1 MKNKIKTVAIDDT
14 VIDNLTGLIN
24 SFIEFNNELY
34 INEFKTTQKNNG
46 VTMEMNFEL
55 FEKLLT
61 DIYSLHQELE
71 AYNTKMHQ
79 LDRGFSNYLIESPAV
94 LISNRISDKLMSALF
109 GQMLEDVL
117 WFLYDWKEGY
127 EIEVDGKKYIINNL
141 DDYLAY
147 VKAVYYSE

>member
-1 MKNKIKTVAIDDT
+1 MKNKTIAISDEA
-14 VIDNLTGLIN
+14 VDNLTGLID
-24 SFIEFNNELY
+24 SFIELNNRLY
-34 INEFKTTQKNNG
+34 DNEIKPTQKNNG
-46 VTMEMNFEL
+46 VTMEMNFEI

-94 LISNRISDKLMSALF
+94 LISNRISDKLMTALF
-109 GQMLEDVL
+109 GEMLEDVL

>member
-1 MKNKIKTVAIDDT
+1 MKNKTIAISDEAVDT
-14 VIDNLTGLIN
+14 LTGLID

-46 VTMEMNFEL
+46 VTMEMNFEV

-94 LISNRISDKLMSALF
+94 LISNRISDKLMTTLF
-109 GQMLEDVL
+109 GEMLEDVL

-147 VKAVYYSE
+147 VKDVYYSE